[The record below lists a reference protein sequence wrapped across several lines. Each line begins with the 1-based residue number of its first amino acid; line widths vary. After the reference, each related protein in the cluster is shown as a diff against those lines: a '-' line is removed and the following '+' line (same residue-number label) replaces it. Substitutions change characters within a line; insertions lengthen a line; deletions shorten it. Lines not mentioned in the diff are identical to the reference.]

1 MFVCG
6 YMCMYS
12 LTYVLNTLSLILS
25 SSLSLYRS
33 FLFIINKTD
42 FLPSTETTT
51 STGKGKNKK
60 KSEKS
65 EKKTKRNGGISAGL
79 TDGICGMETPQE
91 ETLSG
96 EREREKRQEK
106 GMGIRRREWE

>member
-60 KSEKS
+60 NQKNQ
-65 EKKTKRNGGISAGL
+65 KKKRNETAGY
-79 TDGICGMETPQE
+79 
-91 ETLSG
+91 
-96 EREREKRQEK
+96 
-106 GMGIRRREWE
+106 RRD